1 MSLSL
6 QRVSR
11 PTYKKY
17 FDLRKNCQLIVR
29 KYQTTR
35 NTLAIQQDVR
45 SRGIH
50 APLPNPLAWQVP
62 PNEGKGRDE
71 GFFTPSLTPERFHS
85 SSNKNNDKNHHEED
99 KNREV
104 SDHEFQLRVGRAYDL
119 LRATIPDFM
128 RIGLVD
134 YDQYSSH
141 DQQSSSKMSFL
152 DALMFRNLRERAAED
167 GLIGRLTG
175 MPSKDDEKGSLLAD
189 LASSR
194 DQQVYH
200 PNVHF
205 RFCPVGSGAEANL
218 TDEEAASLSFTG
230 RSLYFAS
237 AHVLRHTLN
246 VLFTNTQVS
255 IESIRREKKSVHSR
269 KDQKGISE
277 GGNPISHTS
286 SSSREET
293 IYLRVQF
300 LGHLR
305 VTGAEHRYTLIF
317 RYEFDSKT
325 GRILNHTVE
334 RIEPAIGRKLWFG
347 LASVWQRITG
357 QSHSHPI
364 PTAIHAHCSQS
375 VGIGKG
381 QTDPSRKSNA
391 FPKY

>member
-1 MSLSL
+1 MSRSIQSLSRL
-6 QRVSR
+6 V
-11 PTYKKY
+11 
-17 FDLRKNCQLIVR
+17 LRRENSLITQKSHTINR
-29 KYQTTR
+29 NFQTTSITTTTQ
-35 NTLAIQQDVR
+35 NHHSSGSQ
-45 SRGIH
+45 
-50 APLPNPLAWQVP
+50 APPAYTLAWQVP
-62 PNEGKGRDE
+62 PNEGRGSNA
-71 GFFTPSLTPERFHS
+71 GFFTPSPAPQRSNSSPPE
-85 SSNKNNDKNHHEED
+85 NKNDKDGEKDRVVN
-99 KNREV
+99 
-104 SDHEFQLRVGRAYDL
+104 DHEFQLRVGRAYDL

-141 DQQSSSKMSFL
+141 DKQSSSKMSLL
-152 DALMFRNLRERAAED
+152 DALTFRSLRERAAED
-167 GLIGRLTG
+167 GLLGGLTG
-175 MPSKDDEKGSLLAD
+175 ATPSGNNYSLLGD
-189 LASSR
+189 LASSG

-200 PNVHF
+200 SNIHF
-205 RFCPVGSGAEANL
+205 RFCPVGSGADANL

-255 IESIRREKKSVHSR
+255 IESIRREKKGAHSR
-269 KDQKGISE
+269 KDQSATSE
-277 GGNPISHTS
+277 GLSNL
-286 SSSREET
+286 SREET

-317 RYEFDSKT
+317 RYEFDPKT

-357 QSHSHPI
+357 TQQQHHPI
-364 PTAIHAHCSQS
+364 PTAIHAHYSS
-375 VGIGKG
+375 H
-381 QTDPSRKSNA
+381 DDMPRSRIDRIRSDKIV
-391 FPKY
+391 